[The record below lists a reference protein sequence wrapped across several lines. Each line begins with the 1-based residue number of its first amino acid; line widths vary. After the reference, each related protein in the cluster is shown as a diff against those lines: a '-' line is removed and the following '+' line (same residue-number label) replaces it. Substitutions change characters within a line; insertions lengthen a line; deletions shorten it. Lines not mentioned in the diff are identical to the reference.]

1 MILYTFISY
10 MIESKKMDCYCLTKK
25 QSYLTMEV
33 KAPLFNV
40 HFVSLKVINWVHVT

>member
-25 QSYLTMEV
+25 QKLPNNGGEST
-33 KAPLFNV
+33 
-40 HFVSLKVINWVHVT
+40 SI